1 MSGLISYADAIAVAE
16 QRHSPLSILLGNGFS
31 RAFDEG
37 FAYSQLRDVAPM
49 TELSVGKDELFA
61 HAASDDFETVIHNL
75 EHSENLVKLYDPSNT
90 TLRTQLSTDAG
101 LVKRGLVDALTKNH
115 PPSAPSITRDKY
127 KSARQFLSHF
137 GRIFTLNYD
146 LLLYWTVLQDLSL
159 SSPVAVRKDGFSRA
173 GSGLPLTWSLPEN
186 PADQEIF
193 YLHGAMHLY
202 IDDGELQKLGYS
214 GGLIVEQLKA
224 NLAAGKYPLVVTEGT
239 SINKQARIARS
250 AYLTYCHTQ
259 LSRSP
264 GTLFIHGMAMSE
276 NDQHILNSI
285 ERGAFDAL
293 YVGLHGDP
301 SLNCGMI
308 RARAEELVRTRN
320 KAGRPT
326 ELQFY
331 GAETAEVWG

>member
-1 MSGLISYADAIAVAE
+1 MSGLISYAEAIAAAR
-16 QRHSPLSILLGNGFS
+16 QRQSPLSILLGNGFS
-31 RAFDEG
+31 RAFDEA

-49 TELSVGKDELFA
+49 TELSVGKDELFG

-75 EHSENLVKLYDPSNT
+75 EHSANLVKLYDPSNT
-90 TLRTQLSTDAG
+90 TLCTKLSADAVH
-101 LVKRGLVDALTKNH
+101 VKRGLVDALTKNH
-115 PPSAPSITRDKY
+115 PHSAPTIPVAKY
-127 KSARQFLSHF
+127 KSAREFLSHF

-146 LLLYWTVLQDLSL
+146 LLLYWTVLQQLSL
-159 SSPVAVRKDGFSRA
+159 SSPAAVRNDGFSRP
-173 GSGLPLTWSLPEN
+173 GPGLPLTWSLPETSD
-186 PADQEIF
+186 DQKIF

-202 IDDGELQKLGYS
+202 LDDGELRKLGYS
-214 GGLIVEQLKA
+214 GGPIVDQLKA
-224 NLAAGKYPLVVTEGT
+224 NLAAGKYPLVVTEGS

-264 GTLFIHGMAMSE
+264 GSLFIHGMAMSE
-276 NDQHILNSI
+276 NDQHILDSI
-285 ERGAFDAL
+285 AKGAFDAL

-308 RARAEELVRTRN
+308 RARAEDLVRTRN
-320 KAGRPT
+320 QAGRPT

-331 GAETAEVWG
+331 GAETAGVWG